1 MSMDYTTWDSSAAAA
16 LRDIYALI
24 RRKPRVSLQEIR
36 EDFDLF
42 IDEMFHTPTGFS
54 KARTHW
60 SIVGANAL
68 EWGIAN
74 GFKIN
79 QDTLLKILVRKQR
92 DYGHENISRFG
103 RQGLMVRM
111 HDKVAR
117 LENLVNNGQTPENES
132 VADTVTDI
140 AGYAAIGIMWESRL
154 FLLPLEKVD
163 APGLAS

>member
-1 MSMDYTTWDSSAAAA
+1 MSYTTWDSSAEAA

-24 RRKPRVSLQEIR
+24 RRKPRVSLEEMR
-36 EDFDLF
+36 EDFDSF
-42 IDEMFHTPTGFS
+42 IDEMFHAPAGFS

-60 SIVGANAL
+60 AVIGANAL
-68 EWGIAN
+68 EWGVAN
-74 GFKIN
+74 SFKIN

-117 LENLVNNGQTPENES
+117 LENLVKNGKNPENES
-132 VADTVTDI
+132 VADTVIDI
-140 AGYAAIGIMWESRL
+140 AGYSAIGIMWESQN
-154 FLLPLEKVD
+154 FLLPLAAKVD